1 MVVETCPA
9 CGFKIEDN
17 HELWEY
23 HVMNTHPSTKACTKC
38 SGTTYYRHH
47 RETSIQRSTFDIG
60 SGWDFFSY
68 ICADCGFVLETWKT
82 VESFIDK
89 TENIYMPEKH
99 RSNSPFKT
107 GTK

>member
-9 CGFKIEDN
+9 CGFKIKDN
-17 HELWEY
+17 HELWDY

-38 SGTTYYRHH
+38 SGTAYYRHH
-47 RETSIQRSTFDIG
+47 GTNHSTYGHDKGF
-60 SGWDFFSY
+60 SLFSY

-82 VESFIDK
+82 VEAYLDK

>member
-23 HVMNTHPSTKACTKC
+23 HVMNTHPSTKSCTKC
-38 SGTTYYRHH
+38 SGTAYYRYHLGKYDMDL
-47 RETSIQRSTFDIG
+47 IK
-60 SGWDFFSY
+60 FFSY

-82 VESFIDK
+82 VEEKIMGFGSD
-89 TENIYMPEKH
+89 NVYMSEKR
-99 RSNSPFKT
+99 RSKPQFK
-107 GTK
+107 

>member
-1 MVVETCPA
+1 MAVETCPA

-38 SGTTYYRHH
+38 SGTAYYRHH
-47 RETSIQRSTFDIG
+47 GTDHFTYGDDNGFEL
-60 SGWDFFSY
+60 FSY

-82 VESFIDK
+82 VEINKITGSTD
-89 TENIYMPEKH
+89 NVYMPSKH
-99 RSNSPFKT
+99 RSKPQFK
-107 GTK
+107 